1 MDKDKKEVMVRQLQ
15 ADLPLVEEPFRY
27 LAQEAGCSEDEYLAE
42 VKRWLQEGLL
52 RRVGAV
58 LRHRQAG
65 YTANAMVAWK
75 VSEDD
80 CDRVGELLAGFPA
93 VSHCYWRET
102 PEEFPYPLFTMVHA
116 RDRESLYRTVQEMAK
131 IAGIKDYQ
139 VIESLKEFKKTSVT
153 FIQP

>member
-1 MDKDKKEVMVRQLQ
+1 MNKDKKDIMVRQLQ
-15 ADLPLVEEPFRY
+15 ADIPLVEEPFRF
-27 LAQEAGCSEDEYLAE
+27 LARDVGCSEEEYLDE
-42 VKRWLQEGLL
+42 VNKWMEKGLL

-75 VSEDD
+75 VRKDD
-80 CDRVGELLAGFPA
+80 CDRVGEILAAVPA

-116 RDRESLYRTVQEMAK
+116 RDRESLYRIVREMAEL
-131 IAGIKDYQ
+131 AGVEEYQ
-139 VIESLKEFKKTSVT
+139 VIESLKELKKTSVT
-153 FIQP
+153 FVQP